1 MIRMTRRLTRIAAFA
16 AGAVMLA
23 ACSSGGGDAGSSAS
37 PSGDAGGPITIATTN
52 FSETKILASMYQQV
66 LQANGVD
73 ASIKELTTRE
83 VIVPALEKG
92 EVQLTPEYLGSFTEF
107 INKQVNGADSE
118 QLATGD
124 AQATYDA
131 VTPIAAEK
139 DITLL
144 TPSAAQDQNAFA
156 VTNDF
161 ATQNNLQ
168 TLTQLGEYSQANPI
182 TLGGPPECPKRP
194 FCQPGLEETYNV
206 KVGSFVPLDAGGPLT
221 IQALKQGKVNV
232 GLVFSSS
239 GSVQANDLVVL
250 EDDKGLQTAENILPA
265 LYTPA
270 VTDTITQSLDKVS
283 AALTTEELQQ
293 LNAQVEID
301 RRSPQKVAEEWLQS
315 KGLV

>member
-1 MIRMTRRLTRIAAFA
+1 MSRMTRSLTRIAAVL

-23 ACSSGGGDAGSSAS
+23 ACSSGGGDTGSSAS
-37 PSGDAGGPITIATTN
+37 PGGGGGPITIATTN

-92 EVQLTPEYLGSFTEF
+92 EIQLTPEYLGSFTEF
-107 INKQVNGADSE
+107 INKQVNGADAE

-124 AQATYDA
+124 EQATYDA
-131 VTPIAAEK
+131 VQPLAEQK
-139 DITLL
+139 QLTLL

-156 VTNDF
+156 VTSDF

-194 FCQPGLEETYNV
+194 FCQPGLEKTYNV

-250 EDDKGLQTAENILPA
+250 QDDKGLQTAENILPA

-301 RRSPQKVAEEWLQS
+301 RRSPEKVATEWLQS
-315 KGLV
+315 KGLI